1 MPRESDRVTIGK
13 QLTLSIVLNILDS
26 ESSSSSDNDLEMFDL
41 LNTDDESA
49 SSSWDSDSDSDLFEK
64 NDDKI
69 GDLTTLMDVVEQ
81 RRYLTRSER
90 SPYPHAPMFMQLAIA
105 LDCFGHE
112 GNDACL
118 NRTMLMWGVYH
129 GSMVNRVM
137 TASESAMGHEIAWLD
152 HPDRAANAAHFAT
165 LGFPS
170 CIGLVDCTLVKLSQ
184 RPTDDGETYFDRK
197 SNYSMNV

>member
-90 SPYPHAPMFMQLAIA
+90 SPYPHPPMFMQLAIA
-105 LDCFGHE
+105 VDCFGHE
-112 GNDACL
+112 GNYACL
-118 NRTMLMWGVYH
+118 NRTMLVWGVYH

-137 TASESAMGHEIAWLD
+137 ITGVRYGA
-152 HPDRAANAAHFAT
+152 
-165 LGFPS
+165 
-170 CIGLVDCTLVKLSQ
+170 
-184 RPTDDGETYFDRK
+184 
-197 SNYSMNV
+197 